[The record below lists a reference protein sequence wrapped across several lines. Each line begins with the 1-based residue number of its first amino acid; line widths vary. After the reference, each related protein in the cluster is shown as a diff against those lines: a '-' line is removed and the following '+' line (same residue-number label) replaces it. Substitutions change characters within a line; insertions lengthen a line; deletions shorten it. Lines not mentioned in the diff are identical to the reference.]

1 MQRFGMEDRNQGDA
15 IETLL
20 QYQYLP
26 GVHSMRWSTNKSLVN
41 DTQYTSGTRLETR
54 SVLLSLVPVI
64 PGGRTPPKTVAAA
77 DTPPNGP

>member
-1 MQRFGMEDRNQGDA
+1 
-15 IETLL
+15 
-20 QYQYLP
+20 
-26 GVHSMRWSTNKSLVN
+26 MRWSTNKSLVN

-77 DTPPNGP
+77 DTPPRGP